1 MLLARLQTAWELYP
15 THLQAS
21 AALFTLGCLL
31 LILAPLFD
39 EPDNAQEDASPV
51 SPRVEKKRSS
61 SPRNAPSPLPASPP
75 ALEGGDTGLLDE
87 DAPRPASAL
96 LLS

>member
-1 MLLARLQTAWELYP
+1 MLLARLQTVWELYP
-15 THLQAS
+15 THLQVS

-39 EPDNAQEDASPV
+39 EPDNAQADAQ
-51 SPRVEKKRSS
+51 PRAPRIEKKTTS

-87 DAPRPASAL
+87 DAPRPASTL